1 MKPVRS
7 LRPRSQT
14 RFFPFLFSLL
24 LLLLF
29 FVCLHFQLL
38 AVESTVREA
47 WDLIL
52 CIYIFISICGDSG
65 DIIIRGRWTLLI
77 VFVSYLSLFFFF
89 LLLFSYLFERGEA
102 TVRKVGKGERDRR
115 QVRKPR
121 HCCCRYC
128 AAVVL
133 CTVSCVV
140 IPGINERKA
149 IAS

>member
-1 MKPVRS
+1 MKTRRRRIGIEILFERTEERDGVRETRPVVTAAF
-7 LRPRSQT
+7 PDPF
-14 RFFPFLFSLL
+14 FFPFLFSLL

-89 LLLFSYLFERGEA
+89 PSPIFLF
-102 TVRKVGKGERDRR
+102 
-115 QVRKPR
+115 
-121 HCCCRYC
+121 
-128 AAVVL
+128 
-133 CTVSCVV
+133 
-140 IPGINERKA
+140 I
-149 IAS
+149 